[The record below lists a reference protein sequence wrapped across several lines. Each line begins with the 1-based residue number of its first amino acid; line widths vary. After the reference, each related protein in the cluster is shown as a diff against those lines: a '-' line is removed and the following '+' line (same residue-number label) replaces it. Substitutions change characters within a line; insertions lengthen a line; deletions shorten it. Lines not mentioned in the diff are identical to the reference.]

1 MTTKT
6 ETSAFFFAPFVSSP
20 MRLEPHWIDY
30 NGHLN
35 MAFYTVLCDRAVDEA
50 FAVIGLGPDYARERE
65 CSCFTAE
72 AHIQYKR
79 ELRIGDPVRATVQL
93 IDFDD
98 KRVHVYAELRHAR
111 EAWLSAT
118 MESMNLH
125 VSLDD
130 RRVLP
135 FPADILANI
144 AIMKAAHSGLPRP
157 EALGRIIGV
166 PPRARSGKPG
176 MH

>member
-1 MTTKT
+1 MSTKA

-20 MRLEPHWIDY
+20 MRIEPHWIDY

-35 MAFYTVLCDRAVDEA
+35 MAWYTVLCDRAVDEA
-50 FAVIGLGPDYARERE
+50 FEVIGLGPDYRSERDA
-65 CSCFTAE
+65 SCFTAE

-98 KRVHVYAELRHAR
+98 KRIHVYAELRHAR

-118 MESMNLH
+118 VETMNVH
-125 VSLDD
+125 VSMAD
-130 RRVLP
+130 RKVIP
-135 FPADILANI
+135 FPPDILANI
-144 AIMKAAHSGLPRP
+144 AIMKAAHSRLPRP
-157 EALGRIIGV
+157 EALSRIIGI